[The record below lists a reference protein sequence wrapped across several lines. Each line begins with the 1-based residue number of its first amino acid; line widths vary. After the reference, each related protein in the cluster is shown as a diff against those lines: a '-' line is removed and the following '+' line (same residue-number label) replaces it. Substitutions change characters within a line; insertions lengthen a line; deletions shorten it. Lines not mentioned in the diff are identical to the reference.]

1 MATTMRPVLCPHCGA
16 QVRKNGYCSEC
27 YLPLSMLKKA
37 QNTSNYYYNIGYDR
51 ASARDLS
58 GAIES
63 LLQALRYNKRNVP
76 ARNLLGLIYYEM
88 GEAVQAM
95 SEWVMSINYQQENNL
110 ATKYLKELKKD
121 PARLESVDQLARKFN
136 IAIQYA
142 HSEDYDL
149 SILQLKSAL
158 SDNPHFVKGY
168 LLLALLY
175 IGTDNYEKAR
185 VTLRRVLKIDK
196 ANSLAVHYLR
206 EMGDTEENIIEMRK
220 QNVDN
225 DGLLDDDYLEE
236 IVVTEDGRAPKKIEK
251 KNLFQEIKAKKD
263 TSVVRTGQFGQVSL
277 AKYSGLYMLLGLVFG
292 VLLFSFFILPGQK
305 KKLRVEN
312 EQLIKTYSEELAGKN
327 STINS
332 LSAEVDSLTKQI
344 DTLQNGAAQGETDLP
359 DYSNVVSGMSDTD
372 LQNMIDKE
380 YSMIIRNYE
389 RK

>member
-136 IAIQYA
+136 MAIQYA

-149 SILQLKSAL
+149 SILQRKSAL

-380 YSMIIRNYE
+380 
-389 RK
+389 